1 MQEFVLDISAM
12 FDRAVASRAKTWKH
26 DRSKSLGA
34 SEVFG
39 CLRQNWF
46 KKHGS
51 EKDSGF
57 SDRWG
62 AMERGN
68 IIEDHH
74 VAPAFERHLPSPLA
88 AHYVGQAQQQS
99 LIVGNLSGT
108 PDGLITD
115 VPPGQLR
122 IQCNGREDVFMHI
135 GNEGCFGLEIKS
147 IDPRANLHEERTKH
161 HGQSQVGIGLI
172 REATK
177 YKPKYWLILYV
188 DASFL
193 DDMKPFV
200 VEYDPDIYEAA
211 KRRANLVFS
220 TTDPM
225 ALPAEGKY
233 NHECDHCPFAETC
246 REAIFSQYKVLS
258 DETRSDDTAAL
269 AIAPLVEKYLHA
281 KEDAAQANTLV
292 DELKE
297 QLKSQ
302 MATLSTKKVVGENW
316 KATWSTRGGSKRLD
330 KSKMRADGINVDD
343 YEVQGKPYDTLLV
356 TIQE

>member
-1 MQEFVLDISAM
+1 MKEFVLDLSEM
-12 FDRAVASRAKTWKH
+12 FDRAVAARAKVWKH

-46 KKHGS
+46 KKNSS
-51 EKDSGF
+51 EKDTGF

-68 IIEDHH
+68 IMEDHH
-74 VAPAFERHLPSPLA
+74 VAPAFENFLPEPLGVLYA
-88 AHYVGQAQQQS
+88 GQKNQRTLVVGT
-99 LIVGNLSGT
+99 LSGT
-108 PDGLITD
+108 PDGLITGL
-115 VPPGQLR
+115 PRGNLR
-122 IQCNGREDVFMHI
+122 LKCVDRADIVIEI
-135 GNEGCFGLEIKS
+135 GDEGCMGLEIKS

-161 HGQSQVGIGLI
+161 HGQSQVGLGLI

-177 YKPKYWLILYV
+177 WKPNYWLILYV
-188 DASFL
+188 DASFY

-200 VEYDPDIYEAA
+200 VKYDNDIYEAA
-211 KRRANLVFS
+211 KRRANLVFAADEA
-220 TTDPM
+220 T

-233 NHECDHCPFAETC
+233 NNECDHCPYVDSC
-246 REAIFSQYKVLS
+246 REAIFSQWHVL
-258 DETRSDDTAAL
+258 ENAERTDDAAAL
-269 AIAPLVEKYLHA
+269 AIAPLVEKFLHA
-281 KEDAAQANTLV
+281 KSDAADANTLV

-297 QLKSQ
+297 ELKSR
-302 MATLSTKKVVGENW
+302 MAELSTKKVVGENW
-316 KATWSTRGGSKRLD
+316 KATWSTRAGSKRLD
-330 KSKMRADGINVDD
+330 KAGMRADGINVGE